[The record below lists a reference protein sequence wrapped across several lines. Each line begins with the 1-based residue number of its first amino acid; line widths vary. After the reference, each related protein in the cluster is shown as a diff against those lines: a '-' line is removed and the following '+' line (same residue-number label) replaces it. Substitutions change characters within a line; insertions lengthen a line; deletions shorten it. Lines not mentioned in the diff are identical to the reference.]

1 MHNNYNSTYMEHA
14 LYNVANDACDRAF
27 AIAGSMLRT
36 LKGGRSAF
44 YPKVDLESHRIGVGI
59 VEQYH
64 YLVYQDTGFASF
76 VMRWAL
82 GRTIPIHLPNGKV
95 IYRKCT
101 SVGKFRT
108 GYEGHPGRRNYW
120 YRGADGKLVPKFQQR
135 RSWTHP
141 GLGPKN
147 FIAQGVEGALEAGRE
162 ELDRAIVYDSYE
174 HLEEE
179 LDRRWHR

>member
-1 MHNNYNSTYMEHA
+1 MPSNSSYMEHA

-36 LKGGRSAF
+36 LQGGRSAF
-44 YPKVDLESHRIGVGI
+44 YPVVDVEHRKIGIGI
-59 VEQYH
+59 NEKYH
-64 YLVYQDTGFASF
+64 YLVYQDKGFASF

-101 SVGKFRT
+101 NVGLFRT

-120 YRGADGKLVPKFQQR
+120 YRGSDGKLAPKFQQR

-141 GLGPKN
+141 GLEPKN
-147 FIAQGVEGALEAGRE
+147 FIRQGVLEAIKAGRE
-162 ELDRAIVYDSYE
+162 EIDRAYIYDAYE
-174 HLEEE
+174 GLEEE
-179 LDRRWHR
+179 LDRRWNP